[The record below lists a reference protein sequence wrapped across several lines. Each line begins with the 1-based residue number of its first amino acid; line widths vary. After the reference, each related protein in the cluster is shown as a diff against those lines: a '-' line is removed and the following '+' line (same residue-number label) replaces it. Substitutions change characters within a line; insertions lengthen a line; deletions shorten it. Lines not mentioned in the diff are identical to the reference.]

1 MNKEMGMSPDVPENL
16 PTPADATEEP
26 ATEEAAAE
34 PSAKM
39 EETVEPAEAAGPE
52 TSEPSPAPES
62 PETSEPTEGEPAE
75 EMSPA
80 DLEQLLDEYSPQ
92 AAPSSGEMRLA
103 TVVKQIEDG
112 VVVDLGLK
120 SEGIVPTSEF
130 TDEQGNPTIQPGDSI
145 EVLLEGGTTVEG
157 YIPCSSEGAHRL
169 KLWDEVERAHKE
181 KEKVRCKVVERA
193 KGGYTVEINL
203 PGALPGRRALS
214 AFLPGSQVD
223 VRPVRNWEGFIG
235 REMPCR
241 VVKLNRRRGRVVV
254 SRRLLLE
261 EENAVKQ
268 KLLEEVL
275 KPGAVITGTVKNLTN
290 YGAFIDLG
298 GIDGLLHVTDISYR
312 RLSHPSD
319 VLQPEDEVRVQ
330 VLKIDKAKQR
340 ISLGMKQLEPNPWDD
355 AAGKYPNGVRV
366 RGRVTHLVDY
376 GAFVEL
382 EPGLEGLIHVSEMSW
397 TKRVKHPS
405 EILKPDDWVEAVVL
419 DLQRG
424 EKRISLGLRQTQ
436 ADPFQLVP
444 QRYPVGRVVKGR
456 VRSLTEFGAFVELTP
471 GVEGLVHKSE
481 LSWDRNIKSPAQFLK
496 RGQEVTAK
504 VLKVDTANRRVS
516 LSMKDVTPDPW
527 AGFVAQAQPGEVV
540 KGKIVRRTNFGAFVE
555 LAPGIEGL
563 CHVSELPE
571 GEDGAKVGEEYEFRI
586 LKVSPNE
593 RKVSLS
599 LRSEL
604 DRKAVQNFA
613 GQRGGGATLEEILTA
628 KLQNTGTGK
637 P

>member
-1 MNKEMGMSPDVPENL
+1 
-16 PTPADATEEP
+16 
-26 ATEEAAAE
+26 
-34 PSAKM
+34 
-39 EETVEPAEAAGPE
+39 
-52 TSEPSPAPES
+52 
-62 PETSEPTEGEPAE
+62 
-75 EMSPA
+75 
-80 DLEQLLDEYSPQ
+80 
-92 AAPSSGEMRLA
+92 
-103 TVVKQIEDG
+103 
-112 VVVDLGLK
+112 
-120 SEGIVPTSEF
+120 
-130 TDEQGNPTIQPGDSI
+130 
-145 EVLLEGGTTVEG
+145 VLLEGGTTVEG

-169 KLWDEVERAHKE
+169 RLWDEVERAHKE
-181 KEKVRCKVVERA
+181 KEKVRSKVVERA

-203 PGALPGRRALS
+203 PGAHPGRRPLS

-223 VRPVRNWEGFIG
+223 LRPVRNWEGFIG
-235 REMPCR
+235 REIPCR
-241 VVKLNRRRGRVVV
+241 IVKFNRRRGRVVV

-261 EENAVKQ
+261 EENALKQ

-275 KPGAVITGTVKNLTN
+275 KPGAVISGTVKNVTN

-298 GIDGLLHVTDISYR
+298 GIDGLLHITDISHR
-312 RLSHPSD
+312 RLGHPSEA
-319 VLQPEDEVRVQ
+319 LQPDDEVRVQ
-330 VLKIDKAKQR
+330 VLKIDKEKQR
-340 ISLGMKQLEPNPWDD
+340 ISLGMKQLEPDPWQD
-355 AAGKYPNGVRV
+355 APGKYPVGQRV

-397 TKRVKHPS
+397 TRRVKKPS

-419 DLQRG
+419 DLQKG

-436 ADPFQLVP
+436 TDPFQLAP

-456 VRSLTEFGAFVELTP
+456 VRSLTEFGAFVEVAP
-471 GVEGLVHKSE
+471 GIEGLVHKSE
-481 LSWDRNIKSPAQFLK
+481 LSWDRNIKTPSQHLK

-504 VLKVDTANRRVS
+504 VLKVDSANRRLS
-516 LSMKDVTPDPW
+516 LSIKDVTPDPW

-604 DRKAVQNFA
+604 DRKAAQSYA
-613 GQRGGGATLEEILTA
+613 GPRGGGATLEEILTA
-628 KLQNTGTGK
+628 KLQNTGNGK

>member
-1 MNKEMGMSPDVPENL
+1 MSPDVPENL
-16 PTPADATEEP
+16 PTVPPNGIEEP
-26 ATEEAAAE
+26 VAEDPAPESAAAE
-34 PSAKM
+34 PLMVA
-39 EETVEPAEAAGPE
+39 ETTETAEASEVPEPAEPAEAE
-52 TSEPSPAPES
+52 
-62 PETSEPTEGEPAE
+62 AE
-75 EMSPA
+75 AADLSPA

-92 AAPSSGEMRLA
+92 AAPLSGEMRLA

-120 SEGIVPTSEF
+120 SEGIVPTAEF
-130 TDEQGNPTIQPGDSI
+130 TDEQGNLTIQPGDSI

-223 VRPVRNWEGFIG
+223 LRPVRNWEGFIG
-235 REMPCR
+235 REIPCR
-241 VVKLNRRRGRVVV
+241 VVKLNRRRGRVVL

-298 GIDGLLHVTDISYR
+298 GIDGLLHITDISYR

-330 VLKIDKAKQR
+330 VLKIDKEKQR

-355 AAGKYPNGVRV
+355 AASKYPTGQRV

-397 TKRVKHPS
+397 TKRVKRPS

-419 DLQRG
+419 DLQKG

-436 ADPFQLVP
+436 TDPFQLVP

-456 VRSLTEFGAFVELTP
+456 VRSTTEFGAFVELAP

-481 LSWDRNIKSPAQFLK
+481 LSWDRSVKSPSQFLK

-504 VLKVDTANRRVS
+504 VLKIDTVNRRVS
-516 LSMKDVTPDPW
+516 LSLKDVTPDPW
-527 AGFVAQAQPGEVV
+527 AGFANQAQSGDVV

-571 GEDGAKVGEEYEFRI
+571 GEDGPKVGEEHEFRI
-586 LKVSPNE
+586 LKLTPNE
-593 RKVSLS
+593 RKVSLG
-599 LRSEL
+599 LR
-604 DRKAVQNFA
+604 DRAVQSFA
-613 GQRGGGATLEEILTA
+613 SSARGGGGATLEEILTA

-637 P
+637 